1 MSTPLLS
8 VQNVR
13 KRFCRSLKRS
23 LWYGVRDIAG
33 DLMGL
38 GGDELHL
45 RPDEFLAVD
54 DVSFD
59 VHAGESL
66 ALIGRNGA
74 GKSTLLK
81 MVNGLFRPDA
91 GQIVVNGRL
100 AALIELGA
108 GFNPILSG
116 RENIYVNA
124 AVLGMTKRDVDRRL
138 EAIVEFA
145 ELSSFIDMPLK
156 NYSSGMKVRLGFAV
170 ASQLEPDILLIDEV
184 LAVGD
189 AAFRAKCYRRLS
201 ELMEAG
207 TAFVLVSHS
216 HHTLLTV
223 CQTGVAMDRGQMFA
237 SGPIRPTLEA
247 YEARI
252 ADAAAAAETISV
264 NAGHQ
269 IRPADFPCTIRDV
282 FFRDEKQNLTASP
295 CTGRSASLCVRAE
308 SPEAMDDV
316 SLDVVIRSPAHGVSN
331 VLSVTAGQDER
342 RHSIPAGLFEYRLA
356 LNPVCLPPG
365 QYTAKISL
373 NRKPLHSLAIAE
385 GIAFTV
391 SSGSPL
397 GDSLFFNARDWEVVA
412 A

>member
-1 MSTPLLS
+1 M
-8 VQNVR
+8 
-13 KRFCRSLKRS
+13 
-23 LWYGVRDIAG
+23 
-33 DLMGL
+33 
-38 GGDELHL
+38 EL
-45 RPDEFLAVD
+45 RQDEFLAVD

-59 VHAGESL
+59 VQPGESL

-81 MVNGLFRPDA
+81 MVNGLFRPDS

-124 AVLGMTKRDVDRRL
+124 AVLGMTKRDVDQRL

-145 ELSSFIDMPLK
+145 ELSKFIDMPLK

-223 CQTGVAMDRGQMFA
+223 CQTGVAMDKGRMFA
-237 SGPIRPTLEA
+237 SGDVRATLES
-247 YEARI
+247 YEARLSL
-252 ADAAAAAETISV
+252 AETSEITSAV
-264 NAGHQ
+264 Q
-269 IRPADFPCTIRDV
+269 PLADSRFPCRISQV
-282 FFRDEKQNLTASP
+282 FFRDEMGRVVDTPA
-295 CTGRSASLCVRAE
+295 TGKPASLCVCAE
-308 SPEAMDDV
+308 SPEEMRDV
-316 SLDVVIRSPAHGVSN
+316 SLDVVIRNPTHGVSN
-331 VLSVTAGQDER
+331 VLSVTAGQDEQLR
-342 RHSIPAGLFEYRLA
+342 CIPQGRFEYRLA
-356 LNPVCLPPG
+356 LNPVGLPPG
-365 QYTAKISL
+365 RYTAKISL
-373 NRKPLHSLAIAE
+373 NRKPLYTLAIAE
-385 GIAFTV
+385 GISFTV
-391 SSGSPL
+391 SQGSPL
-397 GDSLFFNARDWEVVA
+397 GDSMFFNAREWQVVA

>member
-1 MSTPLLS
+1 MSQPILS
-8 VQNVR
+8 VRNVR
-13 KRFCRSLKRS
+13 KRFCRNLKRS
-23 LWYGVRDIAG
+23 LWYGISDIAG
-33 DLMGL
+33 DLIGRPQQDL
-38 GGDELHL
+38 TL
-45 RPDEFLAVD
+45 RRDEFLAVD

-59 VHAGESL
+59 VYPGESV

-81 MVNGLFRPDA
+81 MVNGLFLPDA
-91 GQIVVNGRL
+91 GEIQVNGRL

-108 GFNPILSG
+108 GFNPVLSG

-124 AVLGMTKRDVDRRL
+124 AVLGMTRREVDRRL

-156 NYSSGMKVRLGFAV
+156 NYSSGMRVRLGFAV

-201 ELMEAG
+201 ELMEKG

-223 CQTGVAMDRGQMFA
+223 CQKGVAMERGRMFA
-237 SGPIRPTLEA
+237 SGPVRETLES
-247 YEARI
+247 YESRLNASGS
-252 ADAAAAAETISV
+252 ETISLPAHRQAV
-264 NAGHQ
+264 DGMPCQ
-269 IRPADFPCTIRDV
+269 ILDV
-282 FFRDEKQNLTASP
+282 FFRDEKGRVVETPSTGNCASF
-295 CTGRSASLCVRAE
+295 CVLAR
-308 SPEAMDDV
+308 SPEPMDDV
-316 SLDVVIRSPAHGVSN
+316 SLDVVIRSPGHGVAN
-331 VLSVTAGQDER
+331 VLSVTAGQDEQR
-342 RHSIPAGLFEYRLA
+342 RSIPEGTFEYRLA

-373 NRKPLHSLAIAE
+373 NRKPLHTLAIAE
-385 GIAFTV
+385 AISFNV
-391 SSGSPL
+391 STGHPF

>member
-1 MSTPLLS
+1 MSKPLLS
-8 VQNVR
+8 VRNVK
-13 KRFCRSLKRS
+13 KRFCRNLKRS
-23 LWYGVRDIAG
+23 LWYGISDIAK
-33 DLMGL
+33 DLTGRPQKDL
-38 GGDELHL
+38 KL
-45 RPDEFLAVD
+45 RRDEFLAVD

-59 VHAGESL
+59 VFPGESV

-81 MVNGLFRPDA
+81 MVNGLFLPD
-91 GQIVVNGRL
+91 GGEIQVNGRM

-108 GFNPILSG
+108 GFNPVLSG

-124 AVLGMTKRDVDRRL
+124 AVLGMTRREVDRRL

-156 NYSSGMKVRLGFAV
+156 NYSSGMRVRLGFAV

-201 ELMEAG
+201 ELMEKG

-223 CQTGVAMDRGQMFA
+223 CQKGVAMDRGRMFA
-237 SGPIRPTLEA
+237 SGPIRETLET
-247 YEARI
+247 YESRI
-252 ADAAAAAETISV
+252 SAAQNETISLEAHRKAV
-264 NAGHQ
+264 NGM
-269 IRPADFPCTIRDV
+269 PCEIEDV
-282 FFRDEKQNLTASP
+282 FFRDERGRVVDSPSTGNKASF
-295 CTGRSASLCVRAE
+295 CVLARS
-308 SPEAMDDV
+308 PKPMDDV
-316 SLDVVIRSPAHGVSN
+316 SLDVVIRSPGHGVAN
-331 VLSVTAGQDER
+331 ILSVTAGQDEQR
-342 RHSIPAGLFEYRLA
+342 RSIPRGTFEYRLA

-373 NRKPLHSLAIAE
+373 NRKPLHTLAIAE
-385 GIAFTV
+385 GISFNV
-391 SSGSPL
+391 STGRPF

>member
-8 VQNVR
+8 VHNVK

-23 LWYGVRDIAG
+23 LWYGVADIAG
-33 DLMGL
+33 DLL
-38 GGDELHL
+38 GRRESELQL

-59 VHAGESL
+59 VHPGESL

-81 MVNGLFRPDA
+81 MINGLFRPDA
-91 GQIVVNGRL
+91 GRITVNGRM

-124 AVLGMTKRDVDRRL
+124 AVLGMKKRDVDRRL

-223 CQTGVAMDRGQMFA
+223 CESGVAMDSGRMFA
-237 SGPIRPTLEA
+237 SGPIRPTLES
-247 YEARI
+247 YEARLSVSH
-252 ADAAAAAETISV
+252 APETVTLTSEKESQSD
-264 NAGHQ
+264 GL
-269 IRPADFPCTIRDV
+269 PCRIHEV
-282 FFRDEKQNLTASP
+282 FFRDQNGEITAAPS
-295 CTGRSASLCVRAE
+295 TGHVASLCVRA
-308 SPEAMDDV
+308 SSGEAMDDV
-316 SLDVVIRSPAHGVSN
+316 SLDVVIRNPVHGTSN
-331 VLSVTAGQDER
+331 VLCVTSGQDEER
-342 RHSIPAGLFEYRLA
+342 CSIPAGSFEYRLE

-373 NRKPLHSLAIAE
+373 NRKPLHTLAIAE
-385 GIAFTV
+385 CVAFTV
-391 SSGSPL
+391 SSGYPL
-397 GDSLFFNARDWEVVA
+397 GDSLFFNARDWQVVA

>member
-1 MSTPLLS
+1 MSKPLLS
-8 VQNVR
+8 VRNVK
-13 KRFCRSLKRS
+13 KRFCRNLKRS
-23 LWYGVRDIAG
+23 LWYGISDIAA
-33 DLMGL
+33 DLVGRAAT
-38 GGDELHL
+38 DL
-45 RPDEFLAVD
+45 RLRHDEFLAVD

-59 VHAGESL
+59 VHPGESV

-81 MVNGLFRPDA
+81 MVNGLFLPDA
-91 GQIVVNGRL
+91 GEIQVNGRL

-124 AVLGMTKRDVDRRL
+124 AVLGMTRREIDRRL

-156 NYSSGMKVRLGFAV
+156 NYSSGMRVRLGFAV

-201 ELMEAG
+201 ELMEKG

-223 CQTGVAMDRGQMFA
+223 CQKGVAMERGRMFA
-237 SGPIRPTLEA
+237 TGPIRETLET
-247 YEARI
+247 YEARLS
-252 ADAAAAAETISV
+252 AAASETISLQAHRQSV
-264 NAGHQ
+264 DGM
-269 IRPADFPCTIRDV
+269 PCEIVDV
-282 FFRDEKQNLTASP
+282 FFRDDR
-295 CTGRSASLCVRAE
+295 GRIVE
-308 SPEAMDDV
+308 SPSTGNAASFCVLASSPEPMDDV
-316 SLDVVIRSPAHGVSN
+316 SLDVVIRSPGHGVAN
-331 VLSVTAGQDER
+331 ILSVTAGQDQQR
-342 RHSIPAGLFEYRLA
+342 RSIPQGTFEYRLA

-365 QYTAKISL
+365 QYTAKVSL
-373 NRKPLHSLAIAE
+373 NRKPLHTLAIAE
-385 GIAFTV
+385 AISFNV
-391 SSGSPL
+391 STGHPI
-397 GDSLFFNARDWEVVA
+397 GDSLFFNAREWEVIA

>member
-1 MSTPLLS
+1 MPTPLLS
-8 VQNVR
+8 VENVS

-23 LWYGVRDIAG
+23 LWYGVTDIAG
-33 DLMGL
+33 DLL
-38 GGDELHL
+38 GRAPAELRL
-45 RPDEFLAVD
+45 RTDEFLAVD

-59 VHAGESL
+59 VHAGESM

-81 MVNGLFRPDA
+81 MINGLFRPDA
-91 GQIVVNGRL
+91 GRITVNGRL

-124 AVLGMTKRDVDRRL
+124 AVLGMTRREVDKRLD
-138 EAIVEFA
+138 AIIDFA
-145 ELSSFIDMPLK
+145 ELDGFIDMPLK
-156 NYSSGMKVRLGFAV
+156 NYSSGMRVRLGFAV

-223 CQTGVAMDRGQMFA
+223 CQSGVAMERGKMFA
-237 SGPIRPTLEA
+237 RGPIRPTLEE

-252 ADAAAAAETISV
+252 AVGDSPETIKIPSS
-264 NAGHQ
+264 GTSS
-269 IRPADFPCTIRDV
+269 RSGFPCHIVDV
-282 FFRDEKQNLTASP
+282 FFRDERGDVVANPT
-295 CTGRSASLCVRAE
+295 TGSAAALCVRAT
-308 SPEAMDDV
+308 SPEPMQDV
-316 SLDVVIRSPAHGVSN
+316 SLDVMIRSPTHGVAN
-331 VLSVTAGQDER
+331 ILSVTSGQDDQR
-342 RHSIPAGLFEYRLA
+342 RSIPAGTFEYQLQ

-365 QYTAKISL
+365 RYTAKISL
-373 NRKPLHSLAIAE
+373 NRLPLHTLAIAE
-385 GIAFTV
+385 GVSFTV

-397 GDSLFFNARDWEVVA
+397 GDSLFFNAREWQVVA

>member
-8 VQNVR
+8 VRNVK

-23 LWYGVRDIAG
+23 LWYGVADIAG
-33 DLMGL
+33 DLL
-38 GGDELHL
+38 GRGPRDLKL
-45 RPDEFLAVD
+45 RRDEFLAVD

-59 VHAGESL
+59 VHPGESV

-81 MVNGLFRPDA
+81 MINGLFRPDA
-91 GQIVVNGRL
+91 GQITVNGRL

-124 AVLGMTKRDVDRRL
+124 AVLGMTARDVDRRL
-138 EAIVEFA
+138 DAIVEFA
-145 ELSSFIDMPLK
+145 ELSRFIDMPLK
-156 NYSSGMKVRLGFAV
+156 NYSSGMRVRLGFAV

-201 ELMEAG
+201 ELMESG

-223 CQTGVAMDRGQMFA
+223 CQTGVAMDRGKMFA
-237 SGPIRPTLEA
+237 SGPVRDTLER
-247 YEARI
+247 YESETAAISRAESI
-252 ADAAAAAETISV
+252 SRLQTAAASTS
-264 NAGHQ
+264 
-269 IRPADFPCTIRDV
+269 RFPCRIHEV
-282 FFRDEKQNLTASP
+282 FFRNEDEQITTAPS
-295 CTGRSASLCVRAE
+295 TGQAASLCVRAE
-308 SPEAMDDV
+308 SPEAMTDV

-331 VLSVTAGQDER
+331 VLSITSGQDRQR
-342 RHSIPAGLFEYRLA
+342 RPIPAGSFEYRLA

-365 QYTAKISL
+365 QYTAKVSL
-373 NRKPLHSLAIAE
+373 NREPLHTLAIAE
-385 GIAFTV
+385 GISFTV
-391 SSGSPL
+391 SSGQPL
-397 GDSLFFNARDWEVVA
+397 GDSLFFNARDWNVVA

>member
-8 VQNVR
+8 VQNVK
-13 KRFCRSLKRS
+13 KRFCRTLKRS
-23 LWYGVRDIAG
+23 LWYGVKDIAG
-33 DLMGL
+33 DLIGRQE
-38 GGDELHL
+38 GELKL

-59 VHAGESL
+59 VHPGESL

-81 MVNGLFRPDA
+81 MINGLFRPDA
-91 GQIVVNGRL
+91 GQIVVNGRM

-124 AVLGMTKRDVDRRL
+124 AVLGMTRRDVDSRL

-223 CQTGVAMDRGQMFA
+223 CQRGVAMDKGKIFA
-237 SGPIRPTLEA
+237 SGMIRPTLES
-247 YEARI
+247 YDARI
-252 ADAAAAAETISV
+252 AAAGAPDIITLNAANSSLDDGLPCQISE
-264 NAGHQ
+264 
-269 IRPADFPCTIRDV
+269 V
-282 FFRDEKQNLTASP
+282 FFRDENGEITPTPS
-295 CTGRSASLCVRAE
+295 TGNAASLCVRAF
-308 SPEAMDDV
+308 SPKAMNDV
-316 SLDVVIRSPAHGVSN
+316 SLDVVIRSPVHGVSN
-331 VLSVTAGQDER
+331 VLCLTSGQDDQR
-342 RHSIPAGLFEYRLA
+342 RSIPAGSFEYRLA
-356 LNPVCLPPG
+356 LNPVGLPPG
-365 QYTAKISL
+365 PYTAKISL
-373 NRKPLHSLAIAE
+373 NRKPLYTLAIAE
-385 GIAFTV
+385 SIAFTV
-391 SSGSPL
+391 SSGHPL
-397 GDSLFFNARDWEVVA
+397 GDSLYFNARNWEVVA

>member
-1 MSTPLLS
+1 MSTPVLS
-8 VQNVR
+8 VRHVR
-13 KRFCRSLKRS
+13 KKFCRSLKRS
-23 LWYGVRDIAG
+23 LWYGVSDIAG
-33 DLMGL
+33 DLIGRQAAAP
-38 GGDELHL
+38 EL
-45 RPDEFLAVD
+45 RTDEFFAVN

-59 VHAGESL
+59 VQPGESL

-91 GQIVVNGRL
+91 GEIRVNGRL

-124 AVLGMTKRDVDRRL
+124 AVLGMTKREVDQKL
-138 EAIVEFA
+138 DAIIDFA
-145 ELSSFIDMPLK
+145 ELDGFIDMPLK

-223 CQTGVAMDRGQMFA
+223 CDTGVAMDRGQVFA
-237 SGPIRPTLEA
+237 SGQIRPTLES
-247 YEARI
+247 YEARMSQI
-252 ADAAAAAETISV
+252 VTDETVSTSV
-264 NAGHQ
+264 ATSG
-269 IRPADFPCTIRDV
+269 ADFPCRIDDV
-282 FFRDEKQNLTASP
+282 FFRDENGSVVAAPQ
-295 CTGRSASLCVRAE
+295 TGRAASLCVRAF
-308 SPEAMDDV
+308 SPEPMDGV
-316 SLDVVIRSPAHGVSN
+316 SLDVVIRSPDHGVSN
-331 VLSVTAGQDER
+331 VLGVTAGQDQQR
-342 RHSIPAGLFEYRLA
+342 RSIPAGAFEYRLA
-356 LNPVCLPPG
+356 LNPVGLPPG
-365 QYTAKISL
+365 HYSAKLSL
-373 NRKPLHSLAIAE
+373 NREPLFTLAIAE
-385 GIAFTV
+385 GFAFNV
-391 SSGSPL
+391 ASGVPL
-397 GDSLFFNARDWEVVA
+397 GDSLYFNARDWQVVA

>member
-1 MSTPLLS
+1 MPQPILS
-8 VQNVR
+8 VQNVS
-13 KRFCRSLKRS
+13 KKFCRSLKRS
-23 LWYGVRDIAG
+23 LWYGVSDIAG
-33 DLMGL
+33 DLLGR
-38 GGDELHL
+38 GGDQLRL
-45 RPDEFLAVD
+45 RPDEFKAVD
-54 DVSFD
+54 NVSFD
-59 VHAGESL
+59 VHPGESL

-81 MVNGLFRPDA
+81 MINGLFRPDS
-91 GQIVVNGRL
+91 GQIAVNGRL

-124 AVLGMTKRDVDRRL
+124 AVLGMSKREVNQRL
-138 EAIVEFA
+138 DAIIDFA
-145 ELSSFIDMPLK
+145 ELDGFIDMPLK

-223 CQTGVAMDRGQMFA
+223 CQTGVAMEKGQMFA
-237 SGPIRPTLEA
+237 SGPIRPTLES
-247 YEARI
+247 YESRI
-252 ADAAAAAETISV
+252 SHAAAAETVSTV
-264 NAGHQ
+264 DLNAGQ
-269 IRPADFPCTIRDV
+269 DFPCVIRDI
-282 FFRDEKQNLTASP
+282 FFRDEHGQVLSSP
-295 CTGRSASLCVRAE
+295 QTGKPASLCVQAI
-308 SPEAMDDV
+308 SPEAMDNV
-316 SLDVVIRSPAHGVSN
+316 SLDVVIRSPGHGVSN
-331 VLSVTAGQDER
+331 VLGVTAGQDNQR
-342 RHSIPAGLFEYRLA
+342 RSIPAGQFEYRLD
-356 LNPVCLPPG
+356 LNPVGLPPG

-373 NRKPLHSLAIAE
+373 NRQPLFTLAIADGFAFSVAS
-385 GIAFTV
+385 GI
-391 SSGSPL
+391 PL
-397 GDSLFFNARDWEVVA
+397 GDSLYFNARDWNVVA

>member
-8 VQNVR
+8 VQNVK

-23 LWYGVRDIAG
+23 LWYGVSDIAG
-33 DLMGL
+33 DLL
-38 GGDELHL
+38 GRAASELRL
-45 RPDEFLAVD
+45 RTDEFLAVD
-54 DVSFD
+54 DVSFE
-59 VHAGESL
+59 VHPGESL

-91 GQIVVNGRL
+91 GQIVVNGRM

-156 NYSSGMKVRLGFAV
+156 NYSSGMRVRLGFAV

-223 CQTGVAMDRGQMFA
+223 CQTGVAMDKGRMFA
-237 SGPIRPTLEA
+237 RGPIRSTLES

-252 ADAAAAAETISV
+252 SAVNMPDLVSVPAELSSQPD
-264 NAGHQ
+264 GLPCQ
-269 IRPADFPCTIRDV
+269 IRKVI
-282 FFRDEKQNLTASP
+282 FRDQDGKITAAPS
-295 CTGRSASLCVRAE
+295 TGHAASLCVRAY
-308 SPEAMDDV
+308 SPEPMNDV
-316 SLDVVIRSPAHGVSN
+316 SLDVVIRSPVHGVSN
-331 VLSVTAGQDER
+331 VLCLTSGQDDER
-342 RHSIPAGLFEYRLA
+342 CSIPAGSFEYRLA
-356 LNPVCLPPG
+356 LNPVGLPPG

-373 NRKPLHSLAIAE
+373 NRKPLHTLAIAE

-391 SSGSPL
+391 SSGHPL
-397 GDSLFFNARDWEVVA
+397 GDSLFFNARDWQVIA

>member
-1 MSTPLLS
+1 MA
-8 VQNVR
+8 
-13 KRFCRSLKRS
+13 
-23 LWYGVRDIAG
+23 DIAG
-33 DLMGL
+33 DLLGL
-38 GGDELHL
+38 HEPELRL
-45 RPDEFLAVD
+45 RTDEFLAVD

-59 VHAGESL
+59 VHPGESL

-81 MVNGLFRPDA
+81 MINGLFRPDS
-91 GQIVVNGRL
+91 GQITVNGRM

-124 AVLGMTKRDVDRRL
+124 AVLGMTRRDVNKRL
-138 EAIVEFA
+138 DAIVDFA
-145 ELSSFIDMPLK
+145 ELSSFIDMPLQ
-156 NYSSGMKVRLGFAV
+156 NYSSGMRVRLGFAV

-223 CQTGVAMDRGQMFA
+223 CRTGVAMDKGKMFA
-237 SGPIRPTLEA
+237 SGPIRTTLES
-247 YEARI
+247 YEARVS
-252 ADAAAAAETISV
+252 AANAPETIAMNSPSYQQLD
-264 NAGHQ
+264 GL
-269 IRPADFPCTIRDV
+269 PCRICEV
-282 FFRDEKQNLTASP
+282 YFRDANGEITTKPS
-295 CTGRSASLCVRAE
+295 TGHPASLCVRAF
-308 SPEAMDDV
+308 SPEAMNDV

-331 VLSVTAGQDER
+331 VLSVTSGQDEQR
-342 RHSIPAGLFEYRLA
+342 RSIPAGTFEYRLA
-356 LNPVCLPPG
+356 LNPVGLPPG
-365 QYTAKISL
+365 LYTAKISL
-373 NRKPLHSLAIAE
+373 NRKPLHTLAIAE

-391 SSGSPL
+391 SSGHTL
-397 GDSLFFNARDWEVVA
+397 GDSLFFNARNWDVVA

>member
-8 VQNVR
+8 VQGVR
-13 KRFCRSLKRS
+13 KKFCRSLKRS
-23 LWYGVRDIAG
+23 LWYGLSDIAG
-33 DLMGL
+33 DLVGRGETEMR
-38 GGDELHL
+38 L
-45 RPDEFLAVD
+45 RTDEFLAVD

-59 VHAGESL
+59 VHPGESL

-81 MVNGLFRPDA
+81 MVNGLFPPDA
-91 GQIVVNGRL
+91 GCITVNGRM

-124 AVLGMTKRDVDRRL
+124 AVLGMTKRDVDKRL

-145 ELSSFIDMPLK
+145 ELSRFIDMPLK

-223 CQTGVAMDRGQMFA
+223 CQTGVALDKGKMFA
-237 SGPIRPTLEA
+237 SGPIRQTLER

-252 ADAAAAAETISV
+252 SAAGAPETITMETAAAQHRGLPCQISE
-264 NAGHQ
+264 
-269 IRPADFPCTIRDV
+269 V
-282 FFRDEKQNLTASP
+282 FFRDENDEVTTTPSTGNL
-295 CTGRSASLCVRAE
+295 ASLCVRAF
-308 SPEAMDDV
+308 SPEAMNDV

-331 VLSVTAGQDER
+331 VLCVTSGQDDQR
-342 RHSIPAGLFEYRLA
+342 RSIPAGSFEYRLA
-356 LNPVCLPPG
+356 LNPVGLPPG

-373 NRKPLHSLAIAE
+373 NRKPLHTLAIAE

-391 SSGSPL
+391 SSGHPL
-397 GDSLFFNARDWEVVA
+397 GDSLFFNARNWDVVA

>member
-1 MSTPLLS
+1 MPKPVLS
-8 VQNVR
+8 VRNIQ
-13 KRFCRSLKRS
+13 KKFCRSLKRS
-23 LWYGVRDIAG
+23 LWYGVSDIAS
-33 DLMGL
+33 DLIGRQATAP
-38 GGDELHL
+38 EL
-45 RPDEFLAVD
+45 RTDEFFAVN

-59 VHAGESL
+59 VQPGESL

-91 GQIVVNGRL
+91 GEIHVNGRL

-124 AVLGMTKRDVDRRL
+124 AVLGMTKREVDQKL
-138 EAIVEFA
+138 EAIIDFA
-145 ELSSFIDMPLK
+145 ELDGFIDMPLK

-223 CQTGVAMDRGQMFA
+223 CETGVAMDRGQVFA
-237 SGPIRPTLEA
+237 SGQIRPTLES
-247 YEARI
+247 YEARMSQV
-252 ADAAAAAETISV
+252 ASEETVSTSV
-264 NAGHQ
+264 ARSGSE
-269 IRPADFPCTIRDV
+269 FPCRIDDV
-282 FFRDEKQNLTASP
+282 FFRDENGSVVAAPQ
-295 CTGRSASLCVRAE
+295 TGRAASLCVRAF
-308 SPEAMDDV
+308 SPEPMDGV
-316 SLDVVIRSPAHGVSN
+316 SLDVVIRSPGHGVSN
-331 VLSVTAGQDER
+331 VLGVTAGQDQQR
-342 RHSIPAGLFEYRLA
+342 RSIPAGAFEYRLA
-356 LNPVCLPPG
+356 LHPVGLPPG
-365 QYTAKISL
+365 QYTAKLSL
-373 NRKPLHSLAIAE
+373 NREPLFTLAIAD
-385 GIAFTV
+385 GFAFNV
-391 SSGSPL
+391 ASGVPL
-397 GDSLFFNARDWEVVA
+397 GDSLYFNARDWQVVA

>member
-1 MSTPLLS
+1 MSQPLLS
-8 VQNVR
+8 VQNVK

-23 LWYGVRDIAG
+23 LWYGLSDIAG
-33 DLMGL
+33 DLMGR
-38 GGDELHL
+38 GETELRL
-45 RPDEFLAVD
+45 RTDEFLAVD

-59 VHAGESL
+59 VHPGQSL

-81 MVNGLFRPDA
+81 MVNGLFPPDA
-91 GQIVVNGRL
+91 GRITVNGRM

-124 AVLGMTKRDVDRRL
+124 AVLGMTKRDVDKRL

-189 AAFRAKCYRRLS
+189 AAFRAKCYRRLN
-201 ELMEAG
+201 ELMDAG

-216 HHTLLTV
+216 HHMLMTV
-223 CQTGVAMDRGQMFA
+223 CQTGVAMDKGKMFA
-237 SGPIRPTLEA
+237 SGPIHQTIES
-247 YEARI
+247 YDARVSAAKTTEFSLKS
-252 ADAAAAAETISV
+252 ADLSPSDSFPC
-264 NAGHQ
+264 Q
-269 IRPADFPCTIRDV
+269 IREV
-282 FFRDEKQNLTASP
+282 FFRDEQGRITAHP
-295 CTGRSASLCVRAE
+295 CTGKTASLCVRAE
-308 SPEAMDDV
+308 SPKAIDNV
-316 SLDVVIRSPAHGVSN
+316 SLAVVIRNSEHGVAN
-331 VLSVTAGQDER
+331 ILSLTAGQDEQLR
-342 RHSIPAGLFEYRLA
+342 SIPSGSFEYRLA
-356 LNPVCLPPG
+356 LNPVGLPPG

-373 NRKPLHSLAIAE
+373 SRLPLHTLAMAE
-385 GIAFTV
+385 GITFTV
-391 SSGSPL
+391 SSGQPL
-397 GDSLFFNARDWEVVA
+397 GDSLFFNARNWDVVA